1 MPDHPR
7 PAADPKPIAPDEPA
21 PAEQNV
27 ASTTD
32 VDAVA
37 RRAEEEAADLGD
49 FA

>member
-21 PAEQNV
+21 PAEQDV

-32 VDAVA
+32 ADAVA

>member
-7 PAADPKPIAPDEPA
+7 PAADPKPITPDEPA
-21 PAEQNV
+21 SADRDV
-27 ASTTD
+27 ASTTNS
-32 VDAVA
+32 DAVA

>member
-7 PAADPKPIAPDEPA
+7 PAADSKPIAPDEA
-21 PAEQNV
+21 ALAEQDV
-27 ASTTD
+27 ASTTNS
-32 VDAVA
+32 DAVA

>member
-1 MPDHPR
+1 MTDHPQ
-7 PAADPKPIAPDEPA
+7 PAADPEPIASDETA
-21 PAEQNV
+21 PTEQDA

-32 VDAVA
+32 ADTAA